1 MKICNCTRSRDAPVV
16 APFAT
21 RHGEFCVKTA
31 AIHRALAYIFVSL
44 RPINR
49 NLMKRICIISLLSVL
64 FVCLSACQPQTEY
77 CTVKGSVKGLKD
89 GTKLE
94 LLDAYDHYKVV
105 AATRVKEGAYEFHP
119 SVSAPTHVYLYPEDG
134 EQLKDFFLEPGTI
147 VADIDATDEEDYLT
161 HASGTPSNDL
171 LRKISQLD
179 NNADP
184 SAADAIRKDVLNAEE
199 TGILALYMA
208 DANGATA
215 AQGLA
220 VLDRLSEDL
229 AAKPYVA
236 ELRETLTRRA
246 RTEPAP
252 EGSETPNYFIDME
265 FPDVDGN
272 LISLSSVVNNPANRY
287 ILLDFW
293 ATWCSSCRESI
304 PKLQALYTAY
314 HDKGLEIYSVSED
327 QNENNWK
334 NFLPESGMNWVN
346 VRDTHP
352 GRNDDGMMT
361 VYALHGIPAMLI
373 IDGKTGAIIFRDR
386 MKDIAPVVT
395 ALFQ

>member
-1 MKICNCTRSRDAPVV
+1 MIKRYLIMKNS
-16 APFAT
+16 
-21 RHGEFCVKTA
+21 
-31 AIHRALAYIFVSL
+31 
-44 RPINR
+44 
-49 NLMKRICIISLLSVL
+49 IISPLCALLL
-64 FVCLSACQPQTEY
+64 GLSACQSQPEY

-94 LLDAYDHYKVV
+94 LQDQYDHYK
-105 AATRVKEGAYEFHP
+105 AIAKTRVKDGAYEFHP
-119 SVSAPTHVYLYPEDG
+119 NVSAPTHVYLISEDN

-147 VADIDATDEEDYLT
+147 MADVDATDEMDYAAYAT
-161 HASGTPSNDL
+161 GTPSNDL

-179 NNADP
+179 KNGEPD
-184 SAADAIRKDVLNAEE
+184 AAQTIRDSVLNAEE

-215 AQGLA
+215 AQGLV
-220 VLDRLSEDL
+220 VLDHLSADL

-236 ELRETLTRRA
+236 EFRETLIRRA

-265 FPDVDGN
+265 FPDIDGN

-293 ATWCSSCRESI
+293 ATWCSPCRESI
-304 PKLQALYTAY
+304 PKLQALYKEY

-327 QNENNWK
+327 VTEKNWK

-346 VRDTHP
+346 VRDTYP
-352 GRNDDGMMT
+352 GRNDKGMMT
-361 VYALHGIPAMLI
+361 IYALHGIPTMIL
-373 IDGKTGAIIFRDR
+373 IDGETGAIIFRDR
-386 MKDIAPVVT
+386 MKDIVPVIT